1 MILLCE
7 HPAVASGAK
16 VENRFLVF
24 QARSA
29 SFAPLRWMRERP
41 IKVAAY
47 SPERMV
53 RATRGLLSI
62 RTISGYAVWVRII
75 Q

>member
-7 HPAVASGAK
+7 HPAVVGGAK
-16 VENRFLVF
+16 VENLFLVF
-24 QARSA
+24 QAHSA
-29 SFAPLRWMRERP
+29 SFAPLGWMREHP
-41 IKVAAY
+41 IKVTAY
-47 SPERMV
+47 SPERTV
-53 RATRGLLSI
+53 RGTRGLLSI